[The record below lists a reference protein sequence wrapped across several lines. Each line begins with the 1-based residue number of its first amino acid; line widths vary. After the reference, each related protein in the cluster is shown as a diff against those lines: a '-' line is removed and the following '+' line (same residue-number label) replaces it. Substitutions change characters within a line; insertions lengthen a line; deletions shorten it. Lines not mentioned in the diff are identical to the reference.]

1 MEPGDR
7 PATGSLDRL
16 RDLVSGLGGSVGNGE
31 ILAWADSG
39 DVTVVPDEVFGVIR
53 DAGLLGDVDPRR
65 PVSIPADADALI
77 SRMWEIDE
85 AEAIALLVNLAFS
98 TRADRPRQHFLRRRN
113 DDDPQD
119 VFDEM
124 ARLIGPGTRW
134 WTNTDLTRWNQV
146 TQHMFDAVIVGA
158 GNGVIVTVVTFE
170 GG

>member
-7 PATGSLDRL
+7 PATDSLDRL

-31 ILAWADSG
+31 ILAWADPG

-53 DAGLLGDVDPRR
+53 DAGLLADVDPRR

-85 AEAIALLVNLAFS
+85 AEAIALLVNLAVS
-98 TRADRPRQHFLRRRN
+98 TRADRPRQHFLRRRYE
-113 DDDPQD
+113 DDPQD

-146 TQHMFDAVIVGA
+146 TQHMFDAVLVGA